1 MPDHLRLVYP
11 GSPLLLVFDHNGL
24 VKRVIQDL
32 IVGHQH
38 AAAIAMATSP
48 LMSIHASLL
57 RQESSILTTQHIT
70 EADLQMLVLGY
81 LYPLGTIL
89 ASTVCAP
96 LNPKARSTTFE
107 ELLAATQS
115 FDLLR
120 LQDQMLQDL
129 RATINLLKMDPSGA
143 MIFDFLKKYPFS
155 NDEHFLNGMEI
166 AAIIF
171 FGVSL
176 EVAKKTGDDYW
187 LNVPIFDPNRLD

>member
-11 GSPLLLVFDHNGL
+11 GSPLLPVFDHNGL

-89 ASTVCAP
+89 ASIV
-96 LNPKARSTTFE
+96 
-107 ELLAATQS
+107 
-115 FDLLR
+115 LR